1 MKDAPLVTVIVPTYN
16 SAKTLQRCLAS
27 IEQQTYPNIEVVLV
41 DGGSDDGTVSVAA
54 PFNAQVHICPG
65 MGMAAATN
73 HGIMHSRGRYVYRVD
88 SDVVLDHTI
97 VEECVA
103 TCSDNGADGVCVVWS
118 PDPTI
123 SFWAKVRKLEN
134 DCYANNPFPRGA
146 RFFSRE
152 VILSIGCFNADLT
165 KGEDYD
171 VYNRLV
177 QRGFRL
183 DTLRSRETHIGEP
196 QHLFDVFRKEYAYGK
211 TLKAF
216 FEANQS
222 VGMVQMW
229 PFKSA
234 LFRNWKAFTRH
245 PVLTIGFAIYET
257 VYYGAGLLG
266 LTIYVVS
273 NNPP

>member
-1 MKDAPLVTVIVPTYN
+1 MKETPLVSVIVPTYN
-16 SAKTLQRCLAS
+16 SAKTLHRCLAS
-27 IEQQTYPNIEVVLV
+27 IRQQTYPTIEVVLV
-41 DGGSDDGTVSVAA
+41 DGGSNDGTVSVAA
-54 PFNAQVHICPG
+54 PFNARVCICPG

-73 HGIMHSRGRYVYRVD
+73 YGIKHSHGRYVYRVD
-88 SDVVLDHTI
+88 SDVVLDNTI
-97 VEECVA
+97 VEECF
-103 TCSDNGADGVCVVWS
+103 TRCSDKGADAICVVWT

-146 RFFSRE
+146 RFFPRE
-152 VILSIGCFNADLT
+152 VITSIGCFNPELT

-196 QHLFDVFRKEYAYGK
+196 QYLVDVFRKEYAYGK

-216 FEANQS
+216 FEANQG

-229 PFKSA
+229 PLKSA
-234 LFRNWKAFTRH
+234 LLRNWKAFARH
-245 PVLTIGFAIYET
+245 PILTIGFTIYEI
-257 VYYGAGLLG
+257 VYYTAGFLG
-266 LTIYVVS
+266 LAVSAVS
-273 NNPP
+273 NNPT